1 MYELEINGKWKIK
14 GEKETEKKKK
24 KKKITGSG
32 KRKRGGKEDF
42 RAGHLPKT
50 NHRWF

>member
-14 GEKETEKKKK
+14 GEKETGK

-32 KRKRGGKEDF
+32 KRKSGEKD
-42 RAGHLPKT
+42 
-50 NHRWF
+50 WF

>member
-1 MYELEINGKWKIK
+1 VEDK
-14 GEKETEKKKK
+14 GREGDRQKKKK

-50 NHRWF
+50 NRFEVFIFVF